1 MKVLISAGPTREKLD
16 IIRFFSNRSS
26 GKMGYALAAVAVERG
41 WEVVLVSGPVNL
53 AAPDNVRLIKVESA
67 AEMGKAIYAEA
78 YDADLIIMAAAVA
91 DFAPQQSREHKIKKT
106 SGNLIIELEPTE
118 DILFTLGQN
127 KPEGQVLVGFAAES
141 EDLLVN
147 ARSKMQRKNLDWIAA
162 NDISKADGGFAAD
175 VNAVTLLSRHGEK
188 IEIPLDSKK
197 NVAQKIIEV
206 LERSGMGEHG

>member
-26 GKMGYALAAVAVERG
+26 GKMAYALAAAAVERG
-41 WEVVLVSGPVNL
+41 WEVVMVSGPVNL
-53 AAPDNVRLIKVESA
+53 RAPDNVRLIKVESA

-91 DFAPQQSREHKIKKT
+91 DFTPRKVCEHKIKKT
-106 SGNLIIELEPTE
+106 SGNLTVELEPTE

-127 KPEGQVLVGFAAES
+127 KPDGQILVGFAAES

-162 NDISKADGGFAAD
+162 NDISKADCGFAAD
-175 VNAVTLLSRHGEK
+175 ANAVTLLSRNGEK